1 MCPAGALRCASGHV
15 WSYPWEERRR
25 GGRYRGEQP
34 VGSSDS
40 GGRPI
45 SSTTVR
51 KPARPL
57 SRSTPW
63 CSTSSGWPADT
74 ARLTALATCGWPPR
88 RAPASAS
95 SSASKSQ
102 PAGAVVR
109 WRRHPDHPHPGPDTR
124 PRAALP
130 CHPARPSGPYDETG
144 STAFCTSTCRSHDV
158 AGSSAPTWAD
168 LGLGHPDD
176 DGPSV
181 HQAERAARAGY
192 DCVRV
197 LLASSRRCSHPLR
210 RCSPVGGRTTHAC
223 GLPCFHRWSTD
234 FARQR
239 RDRICEGQE
248 TTSLTSGPALPQRL
262 IHHDCGHG
270 AAGFAPATG
279 GLCPLT
285 GLSTLGFD
293 PTR

>member
-1 MCPAGALRCASGHV
+1 VALDEFTLA
-15 WSYPWEERRR
+15 
-25 GGRYRGEQP
+25 GRYRSADGT
-34 VGSSDS
+34 GH
-40 GGRPI
+40 
-45 SSTTVR
+45 VR
-51 KPARPL
+51 
-57 SRSTPW
+57 
-63 CSTSSGWPADT
+63 
-74 ARLTALATCGWPPR
+74 LATAPRSRAREQFRVEITACGC
-88 RAPASAS
+88 
-95 SSASKSQ
+95 
-102 PAGAVVR
+102 GVR
-109 WRRHPDHPHPGPDTR
+109 WRRHPDHSHPGPDTR

-144 STAFCTSTCRSHDV
+144 STAFCMSTCRSHDV

-197 LLASSRRCSHPLR
+197 LIASSRRCSHPLR

-223 GLPCFHRWSTD
+223 GLRCFRRWSTD

-248 TTSLTSGPALPQRL
+248 TTSLTSGPAVPQRL
-262 IHHDCGHG
+262 IHHNYGHD

-279 GLCPLT
+279 ALCPSQ
-285 GLSTLGFD
+285 GCRRWASTRPVSAPGTARSASPD
-293 PTR
+293 HSTP